1 MTDDQQIPPPGTQVD
16 LLVSADVLYTLTE
29 DAPIVVNGEVAVN
42 GNTIVYS
49 GPAKGRGF
57 WQPK

>member
-1 MTDDQQIPPPGTQVD
+1 MTDESRIPSTGAQVD

-29 DAPIVVNGEVAVN
+29 DTPIVVNGEVAIN

-49 GPAKGRGF
+49 GPAKDNGF
-57 WQPK
+57 W